1 MRSLKGFS
9 FHQVVVAWLLTLC
22 VLPAWAGLSVY
33 TSWSTLPPVTVA
45 NQRHV
50 DFGPNTLEGEGA
62 RLSYTTSV
70 GDCNRYYLIFVGWR
84 CTLGSDTGSVTQSS
98 SSSLNGFSGNALSV
112 YSGHNNNSTSIT
124 VTFAN
129 PTPFV
134 GFLWGAQFSSENT
147 MFINLTL
154 ADNSVVTLKNCRD
167 PYNNQCVGAYVSQ
180 NWLNDVYN
188 FLLGWLLGDA
198 IQYYP
203 LYVKYEPS
211 NGVKIKKVEFLTYE
225 CRFCGF
231 LSADTPQSFK
241 VDYLT
246 YVDAAVAPHHLRVTA
261 PANSTSAGSDFTYT
275 VRACGNADCSL
286 PWTSGVSGTL
296 SFTGATP
303 SVATQAFSI
312 PAGPTNTATVTMR
325 YNGTGTGTVGMT
337 AHSPTASNTPK
348 VFCGMGVEATSTGS
362 CSVSLVTPPHHMEV
376 TTSSATGLSCNPVT
390 YTIKACADLACN
402 TRITNGVSGTLVL
415 SGAAPVSSFGFTTN
429 GVGEAFV
436 TAYATTPAAVT
447 ASLTGLSQAPT
458 NNPAVFCGMGT
469 GAGSGKSC
477 VYTTQSSALS
487 FDVPNHAAGTSQS
500 VSVYAIKTGEIATR
514 CVSAFA
520 NVTKAVRLTC
530 AYGNPNSGSVPVLVN
545 GTGLNTSA
553 DAAAACDGTGQSFN
567 LAFDANGRAQVA
579 LTYADAGQLTVTASH
594 SGSGADAGL
603 SLTGSDTF
611 VAVPHNLEITT
622 TGPYVAGADFTATV
636 RARNAGGGLMA
647 NFGNESPKVEVTL
660 SKTGQSPTGGA
671 AKSGTFSGSLG
682 AVNAGVA
689 TSNAFRW
696 TEVGLPDL
704 SATVNPT
711 SIYGSSGVSVGGT
724 ASGVGPFVPARFNV
738 GVSQAC
744 AAVGKSAFT
753 YSGEPFTVTV
763 TALNA
768 LGGVTENHDGTGT
781 MSASFAKAATLS
793 ATTNASTGSLTN
805 TSVAASA
812 FVRGVATLNNPR
824 FTFSSR
830 ATAPTLVGLRA
841 TEVAPGSVSSSTG
854 AEGTV
859 ALRSGRLKLSNAF
872 GSGQTALSV
881 PVQLQHWSGRTWVL
895 NTDDSCTSV
904 PASAVVLARHRDNRG
919 ADSAPWGG
927 VTASGFTASSGQ
939 GGVLL
944 SAPTG
949 GATGSIDLALNLGDT
964 ALDASCL
971 SAHPASTGAQRSW
984 LRGQHGACVGTGDF
998 DPSARATIGVFAPE
1012 SRKVMHSV
1020 DLF

>member
-1 MRSLKGFS
+1 
-9 FHQVVVAWLLTLC
+9 
-22 VLPAWAGLSVY
+22 
-33 TSWSTLPPVTVA
+33 
-45 NQRHV
+45 
-50 DFGPNTLEGEGA
+50 
-62 RLSYTTSV
+62 
-70 GDCNRYYLIFVGWR
+70 
-84 CTLGSDTGSVTQSS
+84 
-98 SSSLNGFSGNALSV
+98 
-112 YSGHNNNSTSIT
+112 
-124 VTFAN
+124 
-129 PTPFV
+129 
-134 GFLWGAQFSSENT
+134 
-147 MFINLTL
+147 
-154 ADNSVVTLKNCRD
+154 
-167 PYNNQCVGAYVSQ
+167 
-180 NWLNDVYN
+180 
-188 FLLGWLLGDA
+188 
-198 IQYYP
+198 
-203 LYVKYEPS
+203 
-211 NGVKIKKVEFLTYE
+211 
-225 CRFCGF
+225 
-231 LSADTPQSFK
+231 
-241 VDYLT
+241 
-246 YVDAAVAPHHLRVTA
+246 
-261 PANSTSAGSDFTYT
+261 
-275 VRACGNADCSL
+275 
-286 PWTSGVSGTL
+286 
-296 SFTGATP
+296 
-303 SVATQAFSI
+303 
-312 PAGPTNTATVTMR
+312 
-325 YNGTGTGTVGMT
+325 
-337 AHSPTASNTPK
+337 
-348 VFCGMGVEATSTGS
+348 
-362 CSVSLVTPPHHMEV
+362 
-376 TTSSATGLSCNPVT
+376 
-390 YTIKACADLACN
+390 
-402 TRITNGVSGTLVL
+402 
-415 SGAAPVSSFGFTTN
+415 
-429 GVGEAFV
+429 
-436 TAYATTPAAVT
+436 
-447 ASLTGLSQAPT
+447 
-458 NNPAVFCGMGT
+458 
-469 GAGSGKSC
+469 
-477 VYTTQSSALS
+477 
-487 FDVPNHAAGTSQS
+487 
-500 VSVYAIKTGEIATR
+500 
-514 CVSAFA
+514 
-520 NVTKAVRLTC
+520 
-530 AYGNPNSGSVPVLVN
+530 
-545 GTGLNTSA
+545 
-553 DAAAACDGTGQSFN
+553 
-567 LAFDANGRAQVA
+567 
-579 LTYADAGQLTVTASH
+579 
-594 SGSGADAGL
+594 
-603 SLTGSDTF
+603 
-611 VAVPHNLEITT
+611 
-622 TGPYVAGADFTATV
+622 
-636 RARNAGGGLMA
+636 
-647 NFGNESPKVEVTL
+647 L

-744 AAVGKSAFT
+744 AAVGKSAYT

-841 TEVAPGSVSSSTG
+841 TEVAPGSVSSSAGT
-854 AEGTV
+854 EGTV

-971 SAHPASTGAQRSW
+971 SDHPASTGAQRSW

-1012 SRKVMHSV
+1012 SRKVMHAV